1 METRNLSIDNITSQ
15 AWGLT
20 KKHLLTFLV
29 LTILMQIIAYIPNVI
44 QYGEYLQ
51 IVLTSGDPALI
62 EQMILEPASPA
73 MQLKSSIATL
83 ICLIIAIYP
92 TIVIYRLANDAARG
106 EQPDLAGRLKDGL
119 RGYWFFFGCSIVYGV
134 MVCMMIL
141 LKMLV
146 HLKGNYD
153 ALMESYRNL
162 EELNSTLRAQ
172 RHDYLNHLQVV
183 YGMMELNEYEEL
195 HNYLEPVYKDM
206 LKTGKALRTSKPAI
220 NALLKAKM
228 GEAERKHIDVY
239 VEVKSDLKELRV
251 ADWEICK
258 VLSNLIDNAMTALEA
273 GDYEKK
279 IEIDITETKEEY
291 VFSISNNGPVIPIEV
306 QEHIFKQGFTTKREE
321 GHGMGLFIV
330 QNVLKE
336 NAGSIS
342 LTSKEEETTFVVKF
356 RKEVR

>member
-1 METRNLSIDNITSQ
+1 MTINFVLCLS
-15 AWGLT
+15 
-20 KKHLLTFLV
+20 V
-29 LTILMQIIAYIPNVI
+29 IIA
-44 QYGEYLQ
+44 
-51 IVLTSGDPALI
+51 
-62 EQMILEPASPA
+62 
-73 MQLKSSIATL
+73 
-83 ICLIIAIYP
+83 
-92 TIVIYRLANDAARG
+92 LA
-106 EQPDLAGRLKDGL
+106 
-119 RGYWFFFGCSIVYGV
+119 
-134 MVCMMIL
+134 VCMVII
-141 LKMLV
+141 LKMLIR
-146 HLKGNYD
+146 LKSNYD

-183 YGMMELNEYEEL
+183 YGMMELEEYEDL

-206 LKTGKALRTSKPAI
+206 LKTGKALKTSKPAI

-228 GEAERKHIDVY
+228 GEAEGKGIDVY
-239 VEVKSDLKELRV
+239 VEVKSDLKELQV

-273 GDYEKK
+273 CSNEKK

-291 VFSISNNGPVIPIEV
+291 VFTVSNNGPMIPDAV

-342 LTSKEEETTFVVKF
+342 LTSDENETAFVVRFK
-356 RKEVR
+356 KV

>member
-1 METRNLSIDNITSQ
+1 
-15 AWGLT
+15 
-20 KKHLLTFLV
+20 
-29 LTILMQIIAYIPNVI
+29 
-44 QYGEYLQ
+44 
-51 IVLTSGDPALI
+51 
-62 EQMILEPASPA
+62 
-73 MQLKSSIATL
+73 
-83 ICLIIAIYP
+83 
-92 TIVIYRLANDAARG
+92 
-106 EQPDLAGRLKDGL
+106 
-119 RGYWFFFGCSIVYGV
+119 
-134 MVCMMIL
+134 
-141 LKMLV
+141 
-146 HLKGNYD
+146 
-153 ALMESYRNL
+153 
-162 EELNSTLRAQ
+162 
-172 RHDYLNHLQVV
+172 
-183 YGMMELNEYEEL
+183 
-195 HNYLEPVYKDM
+195 M